1 MATFAQVGARPYT
14 VVGAEKQTTTD
25 VSFDSSYPTGGEVVT
40 AANLRL
46 GVVDRATA
54 TIQSAAT
61 TTVNAASA
69 GYTPGNGTTTSL
81 LAVYDETPAEVSNGA
96 DLAGLVVRVVA
107 YGT

>member
-1 MATFAQVGARPYT
+1 MATVAQVGALPYY
-14 VVGAEKQTTTD
+14 VLGHQKQTVTD
-25 VSFDSSYPTGGEVVT
+25 VSMDSSYPPGGEVIT

-54 TIQSAAT
+54 QIQSAAT
-61 TTVNAASA
+61 TTVNAVSA

-81 LAVYDETPAEVSNGA
+81 LAVYDETPAEVANGA
-96 DLAGLVVRVVA
+96 DLAGLVVRVTA